1 MAVVVTTAGSA
12 RATTPAG
19 PPTPAE
25 LIGQKLVVR
34 MRGTTPSASLLARVR
49 LGHIGGVIIRPDN
62 FSSAAGLRSLTSSL
76 RRAAAAGGQP
86 PLLIAVDQEGGP
98 VKTVPWIPPT
108 LSPGDLGSGGSAGT
122 ALTQGQRTGAAL
134 RALGINTDFAPVVD
148 VPASTASFLY
158 RQRRT
163 WSFDSGR
170 TATLAGWFAVG
181 LGDRGTFATVKHF
194 PGLGLASRTTDR
206 FVVRITATKAAL
218 APGLGPYRRAIAS
231 GVSVV
236 MLSNA
241 VYSAYDAGNAAGWSP
256 AIATG
261 LLRDKLGFRGVTI
274 TDSLDAAAR
283 ARHVATAALAI
294 RAAKAGTD
302 LLLLTASEPGSRS
315 VYRALLRAAPDEIG
329 GAQLL
334 ASYRRILE
342 LKARLARR

>member
-1 MAVVVTTAGSA
+1 L
-12 RATTPAG
+12 
-19 PPTPAE
+19 AE

-49 LGHIGGVIIRPDN
+49 VGHIGGVIVRSDN
-62 FSSAAGLRSLTSSL
+62 FSSAAGLRALTSSL
-76 RRAAAAGGQP
+76 QRAAAAGGQP
-86 PLLIAVDQEGGP
+86 ALLIAVDQEGGP

-108 LSPGDLGSGGSAGT
+108 LSPWDLGGDGSAGA
-122 ALTQGQRTGAAL
+122 ALSQGQKTGSAL

-163 WSFDSGR
+163 WSFDSRR
-170 TATLAGWFAVG
+170 TATLAGWFATG
-181 LGDRGTFATVKHF
+181 LGDRGTFATAKHF
-194 PGLGLASRTTDR
+194 PGLGVASRTTDR
-206 FVVRITATKAAL
+206 FVVRITAKKAAL
-218 APGLGPYRRAIAS
+218 ASGLRPYRTAIAS
-231 GVSVV
+231 GVPLV

-241 VYSAYDAGNAAGWSP
+241 VYSAYDPGAAAGWSP

-274 TDSLDAAAR
+274 TDSLDAAAG
-283 ARHVATAALAI
+283 ARHVATSALAI

-302 LLLLTASEPGSRS
+302 LLLLTASEPRSRI

-329 GAQLL
+329 RAQLL
-334 ASYRRILE
+334 ASYRRILA
-342 LKARLARR
+342 LKARLAPR

>member
-1 MAVVVTTAGSA
+1 
-12 RATTPAG
+12 
-19 PPTPAE
+19 
-25 LIGQKLVVR
+25 
-34 MRGTTPSASLLARVR
+34 
-49 LGHIGGVIIRPDN
+49 
-62 FSSAAGLRSLTSSL
+62 
-76 RRAAAAGGQP
+76 
-86 PLLIAVDQEGGP
+86 
-98 VKTVPWIPPT
+98 
-108 LSPGDLGSGGSAGT
+108 
-122 ALTQGQRTGAAL
+122 
-134 RALGINTDFAPVVD
+134 
-148 VPASTASFLY
+148 
-158 RQRRT
+158 
-163 WSFDSGR
+163 
-170 TATLAGWFAVG
+170 
-181 LGDRGTFATVKHF
+181 
-194 PGLGLASRTTDR
+194 
-206 FVVRITATKAAL
+206 
-218 APGLGPYRRAIAS
+218 
-231 GVSVV
+231 

-274 TDSLDAAAR
+274 TDSLDAAGR